1 MDLHPLAESAGDPL
15 QGKGTDDPQ
24 ALLEMFG
31 SSQGPQ
37 RWRRAPALTILV
49 SVMEYRPGGDIQYL
63 ATSETLDEAEIAELI
78 RDLTCGLAVLTADTF
93 RQFSSVRYEV
103 VPAGTTAS
111 VSRPDQIVA
120 GRFNGLRRAVNTLGF
135 GGRRARKDGT
145 ITAGAILLDRDFDS
159 ASTSRRLLRTHELG
173 HALGYN
179 HVHARASIMNPHI
192 GTEPNEFDREAALF
206 AFRAPAIVA
215 VR

>member
-1 MDLHPLAESAGDPL
+1 MAASAGADNSRLGDGVQARGRHPVPCDVRNV
-15 QGKGTDDPQ
+15 GRGRDRRTDTRFDLR
-24 ALLEMFG
+24 A
-31 SSQGPQ
+31 
-37 RWRRAPALTILV
+37 RR
-49 SVMEYRPGGDIQYL
+49 SH
-63 ATSETLDEAEIAELI
+63 
-78 RDLTCGLAVLTADTF
+78 C
-93 RQFSSVRYEV
+93 RY
-103 VPAGTTAS
+103 VPAIFIRQVRGRSWGTTAS